1 MELQERRR
9 LNQKIDCEAGL
20 WSEAENLGGG
30 FTAPTKRKLRNEVV
44 EKISGGGRERK
55 DAN

>member
-1 MELQERRR
+1 MG
-9 LNQKIDCEAGL
+9 GL

-44 EKISGGGRERK
+44 EKISGDGRERN